1 MSEPDGRAPDFQAA
15 FEAAP
20 VPFLI
25 LSPDPPRFTIIA
37 VSEAYLRATM
47 TRRQDILGRGLF
59 EVFPDNPADPSA
71 TGVRNLRSSLERV
84 LHGRAP
90 DAMAVQK
97 YDIRRREGG
106 FEERYW
112 SPLNTPVLNAR
123 GEVTSIIHRVEDV
136 TELVHIQ
143 RQGLEQT
150 AVMDAL
156 RTRTGEMEVEIYQR
170 AQQLQEANRQLREAN
185 EELARHRARAED
197 SEERIAGVL
206 ESITDAFFAVD
217 DQWRFTYVNRRT
229 EEHLGRGREQLV
241 GKVLWDVFPET
252 WDSSIGREY
261 RRAMQEQKPVEFE
274 SFSTVLNRWIQVHVY
289 PTPQSLS
296 VYFHDVTEHRR
307 MREALRE
314 SELRYRA
321 IFDHSM
327 DGVLLTAPDGRIFM
341 ANRAATEMFGYTEEE
356 LRRLDRRAVVEPSD
370 PRLQAALEERRRSG
384 RFRGEITMK
393 RKDGSRFPVEL
404 SSSIFRDDH
413 GAEWT
418 SMFIRDIS
426 ERKAREEER
435 ERLHAQ
441 LDEERRWLR
450 TVLDTVPLGIILIG
464 PEGNVLSNP
473 RTDELFGIK
482 LSPERGT
489 TQYANLV
496 LFPDG
501 TPVPREQLVSSRVLR
516 TGETVIGA
524 EFIVERPDGTRFPI
538 LGSAAP
544 IRNSEG
550 RIIGAIGVL
559 QDVSERMK
567 AQEALRTREQLLSGI
582 FELIP
587 VGIRVADITGRII
600 RTNPAATRIW
610 GASGARTSDMREYKG
625 WHADTC
631 EPLGADDWP
640 LTRALTK
647 GETCLG
653 ELIRIECPDGSRKVL
668 MKSALPL
675 HDAQGRPSGAIAVDA
690 DVTDLKETEEA
701 LRRAVRSRDDILGI
715 VAHDLRNPLNG
726 ILLQLQLLRRRGQ
739 PLELRELPALDAIQ
753 RNANRMN
760 RLIQDLL
767 DVGRMEAG
775 SLSLQRARVSPRRLL
790 AEVLETQRP
799 LASEQSLDLRL
810 DVQGEPPELWGD
822 RDRLAQVLENL
833 IGNAIKFTPRGGH
846 IRAGAGT
853 RGGEILFWITD
864 SGPGIP
870 AEHLPHLFDRF
881 WQANR
886 TDKRGAGL
894 GLTIARGIIDSHGGH
909 IWAES
914 RVGAGATF
922 FFTVPAAHA
931 ADSLSA

>member
-1 MSEPDGRAPDFQAA
+1 MSEPGGGRAPDFRAV

-20 VPFLI
+20 VPFLV
-25 LSPDPPRFTIIA
+25 LAPDPPRFTITA
-37 VSEAYLRATM
+37 VSEAYLRATL
-47 TRRQDILGRGLF
+47 TRRQDILGRALF

-71 TGVRNLRSSLERV
+71 TGVSNLRSSLERV

-90 DAMAVQK
+90 DAMAIQK
-97 YDIRRREGG
+97 YDIPRREGG

-112 SPLNTPVLNAR
+112 SPLNTPVLDEH
-123 GEVTSIIHRVEDV
+123 GQVTCILHRVEDV
-136 TELVHIQ
+136 TELVRAQQ
-143 RQGLEQT
+143 RGLERT
-150 AVMDAL
+150 AVM
-156 RTRTGEMEVEIYQR
+156 EMEIYRR

-185 EELARHRARAED
+185 EELARQRARAEV
-197 SEERIAGVL
+197 SEERITGVL
-206 ESITDAFFAVD
+206 ESISDAFFAVD
-217 DQWRFTYVNRRT
+217 DQWRFTYVNRRA
-229 EEHLGRGREQLV
+229 EEHFGRGREQLL
-241 GKVLWDVFPET
+241 GKVLWEEFPAA
-252 WDSSIGREY
+252 WSSPFGREY
-261 RRAMQEQKPVEFE
+261 RRAMQEQKTLEFE
-274 SFSTVLNRWIQVHVY
+274 AFSAVLGKWFQVHVY
-289 PTPQSLS
+289 PTPHALS
-296 VYFHDVTEHRR
+296 VAFHDETERRR

-327 DGVLLTAPDGRIFM
+327 DGVLLTAPDGRVFM
-341 ANRAATEMFGYTEEE
+341 ANQASTAMFGYSEEE
-356 LRRLDRRAVVEPSD
+356 LRRLSRQAVVDSSD

-384 RFRGEITMK
+384 RFRGELTMK
-393 RKDGSRFPVEL
+393 RKDGSCFPVEL
-404 SSSIFRDDH
+404 SSSIFRDER

-426 ERKAREEER
+426 ARKAREKER
-435 ERLHAQ
+435 ERLHSQ

-450 TVLDTVPLGIILIG
+450 TVLETVPLGMILIG
-464 PEGNVLSNP
+464 PEGHVVSNP
-473 RTDELFGIK
+473 RADELFGIK

-489 TQYANLV
+489 AQYANLV
-496 LFPDG
+496 LYPDG
-501 TPVPREQLVSSRVLR
+501 TPVPREQLVSARVLR

-567 AQEALRTREQLLSGI
+567 AQEALRTREQLLSVI

-587 VGIRVADITGRII
+587 VGIRVADTTGRII
-600 RTNPAATRIW
+600 RTNPAASRIW
-610 GASGARTSDMREYKG
+610 GAAGARTAGMREYKG
-625 WHADTC
+625 WHADTG
-631 EPLGADDWP
+631 EPLGLEDWP

-653 ELIRIECPDGSRKVL
+653 ELLRIECPDGSRKVL
-668 MKSALPL
+668 LKSALPL
-675 HDAQGRPSGAIAVDA
+675 QDAQGRPSGALAVDA
-690 DVTDLKETEEA
+690 DVTDLNETEEA
-701 LRRAVRSRDDILGI
+701 LRRAVHSRDEILGI

-726 ILLQLQLLRRRGQ
+726 ILLHLQLLRRRGQ
-739 PLELRELPALDAIQ
+739 PAEHREPRALEAIQ
-753 RNANRMN
+753 RNALRMN

-767 DVGRMEAG
+767 EVARMEAG
-775 SLSLQRARVSPRRLL
+775 TLSLQHARVSTQKLL
-790 AEVLETQRP
+790 TEVLETQVAI
-799 LASEQSLDLRL
+799 ASEQALDLQL
-810 DVQGEPPELWGD
+810 DVRGEPPELWGD

-833 IGNAIKFTPRGGH
+833 IGNALKFTPRGGH
-846 IRAGAGT
+846 IRVGAEA
-853 RGGEILFWITD
+853 REGEVLFRVTD
-864 SGPGIP
+864 SGPGIA

-881 WQANR
+881 WQASR

-894 GLTIARGIIDSHGGH
+894 GLAISKGIVESHGGH

-914 RVGAGATF
+914 QVGDGTTF

-931 ADSLSA
+931 AGTLSRYP